1 MLYGDLLG
9 IIDFINK
16 NRQTGTTTA
25 LVRTIDSYGGYLIV
39 GSEYEAGRI
48 VEQYPY
54 LKDKVF
60 SVRQIKG
67 KACRGLPSKRIFFDT
82 TAIYEIMNHQEELVK
97 ITKEALEE
105 LSNTNEGFYIGGRL
119 EKKFN
124 QWSKE

>member
-67 KACRGLPSKRIFFDT
+67 EACRGLPSGRLFFDT
-82 TAIYEIMNHQEELVK
+82 TAISEIMNHQEELVK
-97 ITKEALEE
+97 ITREALDE
-105 LSNTNEGFYIGGRL
+105 LSYEGIGGKL
-119 EKKFN
+119 DVKFN